1 MARELVFWEAH
12 CGLTGA
18 HLGVE
23 KTYHK
28 VDVRYYWSTMKKDI
42 TNWVSDCE
50 ICQSRKPPRKYH
62 RQPVRPIEIYDVFD
76 RIAMDVVGPLPM
88 TREGNKYIL
97 VIQEY
102 LTKFPWAFA
111 MPDQKAHRVAQILV
125 ENILLE
131 YGTPRVLLTDLG
143 TNFTSKV

>member
-1 MARELVFWEAH
+1 
-12 CGLTGA
+12 
-18 HLGVE
+18 
-23 KTYHK
+23 
-28 VDVRYYWSTMKKDI
+28 
-42 TNWVSDCE
+42 
-50 ICQSRKPPRKYH
+50 
-62 RQPVRPIEIYDVFD
+62 
-76 RIAMDVVGPLPM
+76 MDVVGPLPM

-143 TNFTSKV
+143 TNFTSKVLNQVNKYSFLYHGLSPTMRWYGREI